1 MFNNKLKNI
10 DINKIQANENQ
21 PRTVFNEEKIE
32 ELAASIKENGLI
44 QPIVVRKVN
53 GIYQIIA
60 GERRYRAC
68 CSLNMKQV
76 PCIIEDYD
84 DKQTQT
90 LAIIENIQR
99 EDLSPL
105 EEAKAYQALIK
116 EYGYSQ
122 TELADIVG
130 KKQST
135 IANKLRLLKLSD
147 DVLTLLMEEEI
158 SSGHARALLGLEDSE
173 KQLEIAEKIAKDHL
187 SVREVEK
194 LVKNI
199 NQPAKKTKKKELS
212 NDFLYHD
219 MEEKVKLKTG
229 TKVRINRKSENKGK
243 IEIEYYSQD
252 DLEKIL
258 GYFK

>member
-10 DINKIQANENQ
+10 DINKIQANVNQ
-21 PRTVFNEEKIE
+21 PRTVFNEAKID

-44 QPIVVRKVN
+44 QPIVVRKNN
-53 GIYQIIA
+53 GVYQIIA

-68 CSLNMKQV
+68 RLLNMKQV
-76 PCIIEDYD
+76 PCIIEDYT

-116 EYGYSQ
+116 EYDYNQ
-122 TELADIVG
+122 TELAEIVG

-147 DVLTLLMEEEI
+147 DVQFSLNQKQITER
-158 SSGHARALLGLEDSE
+158 HARAMLSLDEE
-173 KQLEIAEKIAKDHL
+173 KQQEVL
-187 SVREVEK
+187 REVLKKK
-194 LVKNI
+194 LTVADTERLIKKE
-199 NQPAKKTKKKELS
+199 PKPKKKKAEADVKKTRSEEHTSELQS
-212 NDFLYHD
+212 H
-219 MEEKVKLKTG
+219 
-229 TKVRINRKSENKGK
+229 
-243 IEIEYYSQD
+243 
-252 DLEKIL
+252 
-258 GYFK
+258 